1 MEMIT
6 VILNFPRKKTLTYYF
21 EQSKSN
27 HFFFILEKKDLGLT
41 FCVKNALTLLKRLTI
56 TFKCLA
62 LPKRNTN

>member
-27 HFFFILEKKDLGLT
+27 HLFFILEKKGLRFDFLGKK
-41 FCVKNALTLLKRLTI
+41 CPEPLKKTYHYI
-56 TFKCLA
+56 
-62 LPKRNTN
+62 